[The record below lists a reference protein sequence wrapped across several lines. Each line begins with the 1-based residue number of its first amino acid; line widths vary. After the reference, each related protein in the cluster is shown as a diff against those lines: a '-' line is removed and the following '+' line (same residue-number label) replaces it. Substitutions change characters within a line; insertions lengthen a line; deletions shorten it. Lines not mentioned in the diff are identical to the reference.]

1 MSELLTVIPVYNGVH
16 YLRATLESLARQT
29 RRPDRVV
36 VIDDCSTD
44 GTCALVESF
53 EEISCELV
61 RNEKNLGLFPNLNH
75 ALEYAEDTEFF
86 HLLLADDCI
95 RPSFL
100 ETLVESLAQSSAP
113 SFVYCSYDWID
124 STGNVIQVGGKMGGK
139 RSYPI
144 GRSKFI
150 YRQSLL
156 QTVSVGSV
164 VIRSGKQP
172 LPVFFR
178 QDMPHVAD
186 CVFYAELGACCG
198 EILEIAEALCE
209 IRRHSE
215 NATQQ
220 NTKNLNAWVTDEF
233 RAMQRISC
241 LMPQK
246 GWPSLVHDH
255 RQKCLFAARSRVKQ
269 QWTKR
274 EDPHFA
280 LQIGAIVARET
291 AWYHRLLGRMA
302 VTVRDLVVGRNLPDR
317 PR

>member
-16 YLRATLESLARQT
+16 YLRATLESLAQQT

-53 EEISCELV
+53 DKIHCELV
-61 RNEKNLGLFPNLNH
+61 RNEKNLGLFPNLNR
-75 ALEYAEDTEFF
+75 ALEYAEDSEFF

-100 ETLVESLAQSSAP
+100 ETLVESLSQSPAP
-113 SFVYCSYDWID
+113 SFVYCNYDWID
-124 STGNVIQVGGKMGGK
+124 STGSVTQKGGKMGGK

-144 GRSKFI
+144 GRDKFV

-156 QTVSVGSV
+156 QTVCVGSV
-164 VIRSGKQP
+164 VIRSGKEP

-186 CVFYAELGACCG
+186 CVFYGELGAACR
-198 EILEIAEALCE
+198 EILEIPEALCE
-209 IRRHSE
+209 IRRHPE
-215 NATQQ
+215 NATRQ

-233 RAMQRISC
+233 RAMQRISR
-241 LMPQK
+241 LMPQE
-246 GWPSLVHDH
+246 GWSSRVHDH

-269 QWTKR
+269 QWTNR
-274 EDPHFA
+274 EDPHFSH
-280 LQIGAIVARET
+280 QIGAIVARET
-291 AWYHRLLGRMA
+291 SWYHRVLGRMA

>member
-150 YRQSLL
+150 YR
-156 QTVSVGSV
+156 
-164 VIRSGKQP
+164 
-172 LPVFFR
+172 
-178 QDMPHVAD
+178 
-186 CVFYAELGACCG
+186 
-198 EILEIAEALCE
+198 
-209 IRRHSE
+209 
-215 NATQQ
+215 
-220 NTKNLNAWVTDEF
+220 
-233 RAMQRISC
+233 
-241 LMPQK
+241 
-246 GWPSLVHDH
+246 
-255 RQKCLFAARSRVKQ
+255 
-269 QWTKR
+269 
-274 EDPHFA
+274 
-280 LQIGAIVARET
+280 
-291 AWYHRLLGRMA
+291 
-302 VTVRDLVVGRNLPDR
+302 
-317 PR
+317 